1 MISNTNLFKT
11 LDALTKQY
19 LIKEAND
26 EEELP
31 FPTGAEEDQGDEQV
45 DTEVEMDINEPQAD
59 DPTETP
65 EPGDIPQNEDGAFI
79 SDTKLAMF
87 ANLLLKAFMAP
98 PSTDI
103 PENLQNVT
111 ANNAA
116 EVISFIES
124 RMNLQK
130 PTDNIVADLSKI

>member
-1 MISNTNLFKT
+1 MNSNLFKT
-11 LDALTKQY
+11 LDTLTEQY
-19 LIKEAND
+19 LIKKAND
-26 EEELP
+26 EDLP
-31 FPTGAEEDQGDEQV
+31 FPTGEEGDQG
-45 DTEVEMDINEPQAD
+45 D

-65 EPGDIPQNEDGAFI
+65 ETGDIPQNEEGAFI

-111 ANNAA
+111 ANNASQ
-116 EVISFIES
+116 VIAFIES

-130 PTDNIVADLSKI
+130 PTNNIVDDLSKV

>member
-1 MISNTNLFKT
+1 MNSNLFKT
-11 LDALTKQY
+11 LDTLTKQY

-26 EEELP
+26 EEEPP
-31 FPTGAEEDQGDEQV
+31 FPTGEEEDQGSEEI

-59 DPTETP
+59 DPK
-65 EPGDIPQNEDGAFI
+65 NEEGAFI

-111 ANNAA
+111 AQNANQ
-116 EVISFIES
+116 VIAFIES

-130 PTDNIVADLSKI
+130 PTNNIVDDLSKI

>member
-1 MISNTNLFKT
+1 MNSNLFKT
-11 LDALTKQY
+11 LDTLTKQY

-26 EEELP
+26 EDLP
-31 FPTGAEEDQGDEQV
+31 FPTGEEGD
-45 DTEVEMDINEPQAD
+45 QAD

-65 EPGDIPQNEDGAFI
+65 ETGDIPQNEEGAFI

-111 ANNAA
+111 ARNASQ
-116 EVISFIES
+116 VIAFIES

-130 PTDNIVADLSKI
+130 PTNNIVDDLSKV

>member
-1 MISNTNLFKT
+1 MNSNLFRT
-11 LDALTKQY
+11 LDTLTKQY
-19 LIKEAND
+19 LIKEVND
-26 EEELP
+26 EEEPP
-31 FPTGAEEDQGDEQV
+31 FPTGEEEDQGSEEI

-65 EPGDIPQNEDGAFI
+65 EAGDIPQNEEGVFI

-111 ANNAA
+111 ANNASQ
-116 EVISFIES
+116 VIEFIES
-124 RMNLQK
+124 RMNFQK
-130 PTDNIVADLSKI
+130 PTNNIVDDLSKI

>member
-1 MISNTNLFKT
+1 MNSNLFKT
-11 LDALTKQY
+11 LDTLTKQY
-19 LIKEAND
+19 LVKEAND
-26 EEELP
+26 EDLP
-31 FPTGAEEDQGDEQV
+31 FPTGEEGDQGDKEV
-45 DTEVEMDINEPQAD
+45 DAEVEMDINEPQAD

-65 EPGDIPQNEDGAFI
+65 ETGDIPQNEEGAFI

-111 ANNAA
+111 AQNASQ
-116 EVISFIES
+116 VIAFIES

-130 PTDNIVADLSKI
+130 PTNNIVDDLSKV

>member
-11 LDALTKQY
+11 LDTLTKQY
-19 LIKEAND
+19 LIKEAD

-31 FPTGAEEDQGDEQV
+31 FPTGDEEDQGNEQV
-45 DTEVEMDINEPQAD
+45 DAEVEMDINKPQAD

-65 EPGDIPQNEDGAFI
+65 EPGDIPQNEKGTFI

-111 ANNAA
+111 ANNAN
-116 EVISFIES
+116 ELIEFVES
-124 RMNLQK
+124 RLNLQK
-130 PTDNIVADLSKI
+130 PTNNIVDDLSKI